1 MGEQYMSS
9 IHWYRNTG
17 SGVEDRRWVNS
28 KCLPFTGTEIRV
40 AGWQIRSGC
49 PVCFLYTGR
58 ELPVAVE
65 R

>member
-1 MGEQYMSS
+1 M
-9 IHWYRNTG
+9 
-17 SGVEDRRWVNS
+17 NS
-28 KCLPFTGTEIRV
+28 RCLPFTGTEIRV

-49 PVCFLYTGR
+49 TVCLLFIGR